1 MGIINHLL
9 FFFPRLYLDPFYNHL
24 SSHWSILNPLSL
36 NPLDTHF
43 PLHDRSFCFYGLQ
56 FGALFL
62 NLSSWCFI
70 SPQQL
75 SIFLV
80 SFYAHSFLLLTFMIT
95 LYVII
100 SFPFPFV
107 RVPSLMLLTFSLF
120 IFQSICGGN
129 DKRGYSIIFTRE

>member
-1 MGIINHLL
+1 MLTISSLSFSSPDCTLVFSNHL
-9 FFFPRLYLDPFYNHL
+9 P
-24 SSHWSILNPLSL
+24 SHWSIPKPHSF
-36 NPLDTHF
+36 NPLDNHF
-43 PLHDRSFCFYGLQ
+43 PLHDRSFCCYGLQ

-95 LYVII
+95 LYVNL

-129 DKRGYSIIFTRE
+129 DKRMYSIIFTRE